1 MDLPHKAPPGNKKT
15 TMKETPTLTWGD
27 ALLMGHDPMDEIHQE
42 FVQLAGRLECASDEQ
57 LSGLLQTMETH
68 LQHHFAEE
76 DQWMLS
82 TGFPPRDCHI
92 DEHAAVL
99 KSVAEVRV
107 KLAEGNVALCR
118 DLTKALVDW
127 FPGHATHLDSALAHW
142 LSKQRFGG
150 KPVVIRRNILP
161 SAESH

>member
-1 MDLPHKAPPGNKKT
+1 MSHTA
-15 TMKETPTLTWGD
+15 TLVWGD
-27 ALLMGHDPMDEIHQE
+27 HLLMGNGPMDELHEE
-42 FVQLAGRLECASDEQ
+42 FVELIA
-57 LSGLLQTMETH
+57 LLQTAEDSELPSLLQAMEIH

-118 DLTKALVDW
+118 DLTRALVDW

-150 KPVVIRRNILP
+150 KPVVIRRNILS

>member
-1 MDLPHKAPPGNKKT
+1 MSHSA
-15 TMKETPTLTWGD
+15 TLVWGD
-27 ALLMGHDPMDEIHQE
+27 HLLMGHGPMDELHEE
-42 FVQLAGRLECASDEQ
+42 FVELIA
-57 LSGLLQTMETH
+57 LLQTAEDSELPSLLQAMQTH

-99 KSVAEVRV
+99 KSVTEVRV

>member
-1 MDLPHKAPPGNKKT
+1 MSHSA
-15 TMKETPTLTWGD
+15 TLVWGD
-27 ALLMGHDPMDEIHQE
+27 HLLMGHGPMDELHEE
-42 FVQLAGRLECASDEQ
+42 FVELIA
-57 LSGLLQTMETH
+57 LLQTAEDSELPSLLQAMQTH

>member
-1 MDLPHKAPPGNKKT
+1 MSHSA
-15 TMKETPTLTWGD
+15 TLVWGD
-27 ALLMGHDPMDEIHQE
+27 HLLMGHGPMDELHEE
-42 FVQLAGRLECASDEQ
+42 FVELIA
-57 LSGLLQTMETH
+57 LLQTAEDSELPSLLQAMQTH

-107 KLAEGNVALCR
+107 KLADGDVALCR

-150 KPVVIRRNILP
+150 KPVVIRRNILS

>member
-1 MDLPHKAPPGNKKT
+1 MSHTA
-15 TMKETPTLTWGD
+15 TLVWGD
-27 ALLMGHDPMDEIHQE
+27 HLLMGHGPMDELHEE
-42 FVQLAGRLECASDEQ
+42 FVELIA
-57 LSGLLQTMETH
+57 LLQTAEDSELPSLLQAMESH

-107 KLAEGNVALCR
+107 KLAEGNILLCR

-150 KPVVIRRNILP
+150 KPVVLRRNILP

>member
-1 MDLPHKAPPGNKKT
+1 MSHTA
-15 TMKETPTLTWGD
+15 TLVWGD
-27 ALLMGHDPMDEIHQE
+27 HLLMGNGPMDELHEE
-42 FVQLAGRLECASDEQ
+42 FVELIALLQTGEDSELP
-57 LSGLLQTMETH
+57 GLLQAMESH
-68 LQHHFAEE
+68 LLHHFAEE

-99 KSVAEVRV
+99 KSVAEVRIQ
-107 KLAEGNVALCR
+107 LAEGHVALCR
-118 DLTKALVDW
+118 DLTRALVEW

-150 KPVVIRRNILP
+150 KPVVIRRNILS

>member
-1 MDLPHKAPPGNKKT
+1 MSHSA
-15 TMKETPTLTWGD
+15 TLVWGD
-27 ALLMGHDPMDEIHQE
+27 HLLMGHGPMDELHEE
-42 FVQLAGRLECASDEQ
+42 FVELIA
-57 LSGLLQTMETH
+57 LLQTAEDSELPSLLQAMQTH

-107 KLAEGNVALCR
+107 KLADGDVALCR

>member
-1 MDLPHKAPPGNKKT
+1 MTHTA
-15 TMKETPTLTWGD
+15 TLVWGD
-27 ALLMGHDPMDEIHQE
+27 HLLMGHGPMDELHEE
-42 FVQLAGRLECASDEQ
+42 FVELIA
-57 LSGLLQTMETH
+57 LLQTAEDSELPSLLQAMESH

-161 SAESH
+161 SVESH

>member
-1 MDLPHKAPPGNKKT
+1 MSHTA
-15 TMKETPTLTWGD
+15 TLVWGD
-27 ALLMGHDPMDEIHQE
+27 HLLMGHGPMDELHEE
-42 FVQLAGRLECASDEQ
+42 FVELIA
-57 LSGLLQTMETH
+57 LLQTAEDSELPSLLQAMQTH

-107 KLAEGNVALCR
+107 KLAEGNIALCR

-161 SAESH
+161 SVESH

>member
-1 MDLPHKAPPGNKKT
+1 MSHSA
-15 TMKETPTLTWGD
+15 TLVWGD
-27 ALLMGHDPMDEIHQE
+27 HLLMGHGPMDELHEE
-42 FVQLAGRLECASDEQ
+42 FVELIA
-57 LSGLLQTMETH
+57 LLQTAEDSELPSLLQAMQTH

-161 SAESH
+161 SVESH

>member
-1 MDLPHKAPPGNKKT
+1 MSHTA
-15 TMKETPTLTWGD
+15 TLVWGD
-27 ALLMGHDPMDEIHQE
+27 HLLMGHGPMDELHEE
-42 FVQLAGRLECASDEQ
+42 FVELIA
-57 LSGLLQTMETH
+57 LLQTAEDSELPSLLQAMQTH

-118 DLTKALVDW
+118 DLTRALVDW

-150 KPVVIRRNILP
+150 KPVVIRRNILS

>member
-1 MDLPHKAPPGNKKT
+1 MSHTA
-15 TMKETPTLTWGD
+15 TLVWGD
-27 ALLMGHDPMDEIHQE
+27 HLLMGHGPMDELHEE
-42 FVQLAGRLECASDEQ
+42 FVELIA
-57 LSGLLQTMETH
+57 LLQTAEDSELPSLLQAMESH

-118 DLTKALVDW
+118 DLTQALVDW

-150 KPVVIRRNILP
+150 KPVVIRRNILSSP
-161 SAESH
+161 ESH

>member
-1 MDLPHKAPPGNKKT
+1 MSHTA
-15 TMKETPTLTWGD
+15 TLVWGD
-27 ALLMGHDPMDEIHQE
+27 HLLMGHGPMDELHEE
-42 FVQLAGRLECASDEQ
+42 FVELIA
-57 LSGLLQTMETH
+57 LLQTAEDSELPSLLQAMEAH

-82 TGFPPRDCHI
+82 SGFPPRDCHI

>member
-1 MDLPHKAPPGNKKT
+1 MSHTA
-15 TMKETPTLTWGD
+15 TLVWGD
-27 ALLMGHDPMDEIHQE
+27 HLLMGHGPMDELHEE
-42 FVQLAGRLECASDEQ
+42 FVELIA
-57 LSGLLQTMETH
+57 LLQTAEDSELPSLLQAMQTH

>member
-1 MDLPHKAPPGNKKT
+1 MSHTA
-15 TMKETPTLTWGD
+15 TLVWGD
-27 ALLMGHDPMDEIHQE
+27 HLLMGNGPMDELHEE
-42 FVQLAGRLECASDEQ
+42 FVQLAGQLECAGDEQ
-57 LSGLLQTMETH
+57 LPALLQAMESH

-118 DLTKALVDW
+118 DLTRALVDW

-150 KPVVIRRNILP
+150 KPVVIRRNILS

>member
-1 MDLPHKAPPGNKKT
+1 MSHTA
-15 TMKETPTLTWGD
+15 TLVWGD
-27 ALLMGHDPMDEIHQE
+27 HLLMGHGPMDELHEE
-42 FVQLAGRLECASDEQ
+42 FVELIA
-57 LSGLLQTMETH
+57 LLQTAEDSELPSLLQAMQTH

-150 KPVVIRRNILP
+150 KPVVIRRYVLP

>member
-1 MDLPHKAPPGNKKT
+1 MSHTA
-15 TMKETPTLTWGD
+15 TLVWGD
-27 ALLMGHDPMDEIHQE
+27 HLLMGNGPMDELHEE
-42 FVQLAGRLECASDEQ
+42 FVELIA
-57 LSGLLQTMETH
+57 LLQTAEDSDLPSLLQAMESH

-99 KSVAEVRV
+99 KSVAEVRI

-118 DLTKALVDW
+118 DLTRALVDW

-150 KPVVIRRNILP
+150 KPVVIRRNILS

>member
-1 MDLPHKAPPGNKKT
+1 MSHTA
-15 TMKETPTLTWGD
+15 TLTWGD
-27 ALLMGHDPMDEIHQE
+27 DLLMGHAPMDEIHEE
-42 FVQLAGRLECASDEQ
+42 FVGLIGRLQTAHDAQ
-57 LSGLLQTMETH
+57 LPELLQAMEVH

-82 TGFPPRDCHI
+82 TAFPPRDCHI

-99 KSVAEVRV
+99 KSVGEVRAQ
-107 KLAEGNVALCR
+107 LAQGNVAICR
-118 DLTKALVDW
+118 DLIRALAEW

-150 KPVVIRRNILP
+150 KPVVIRRNIQS
-161 SAESH
+161 SAPLS